1 MIQMMKKK
9 KRGSV
14 GCLFW
19 IALILLVLVVFLFN
33 RKTIEKVLQNTG
45 FMEVIQK
52 EMEGEDE
59 SPSVTL
65 DQPEEQAPGEDQPP
79 EESVRIIVPEEDEPE
94 ETADDEEEKAPELPP
109 QMRRSV
115 LYFVKVD
122 DNGDISMDNV
132 VRPVYFEDSP
142 LTETIRSLIT
152 GLTPSELN
160 SGLLTLIP
168 DGTILR
174 SVSVRD
180 GIAYIDFSEEFRFNP
195 FGVEGYLAQLR
206 QIVYTA
212 TEFPTVTAV
221 QVLINGTVRDY
232 IGPEGISIAEPLTRD
247 SF

>member
-1 MIQMMKKK
+1 MIQMMKK

-33 RKTIEKVLQNTG
+33 RKTIENVLRTTG
-45 FMEVIQK
+45 FLEVIQK
-52 EMEGEDE
+52 EEEPDAE
-59 SPSVTL
+59 SPPEVTL
-65 DQPEEQAPGEDQPP
+65 EPQ
-79 EESVRIIVPEEDEPE
+79 EESGQEEEPRERQIRIIVPEEEPE
-94 ETADDEEEKAPELPP
+94 EEPQEEEEEEVPELPP

-122 DNGDISMDNV
+122 DNGDIRMKDV

-142 LTETIRSLIT
+142 LTETVRALIK

-168 DGTILR
+168 DGTVLH
-174 SVSVRD
+174 SVSVKN
-180 GIAYIDFSEEFRFNP
+180 GIAFIDFSEEFRFNP
-195 FGVEGYLAQLR
+195 FGVEGYYAQLR

-221 QVLINGTVRDY
+221 QILINGTIREY
-232 IGPEGISIAEPLTRD
+232 IGPEGVSIAEPLTRD